1 MTPASIG
8 KIGGTIAQHGI
19 DMQGRERRGDW
30 MLTAT
35 SRIFW
40 PLDPLPE
47 EVDIKD
53 IARGLAMKCRY
64 GGHVTRFY
72 SVAEH
77 SVYVSRNV
85 SPENRRQA
93 LLHDATEAYLGDMIR
108 PLKYQPDLA
117 GFKRVEDALEPI
129 IFERFGLPAKLHPA
143 VKLVDNRILHDEYQV
158 RPPSPRAWVAVGS
171 TPEEQIAIMQPLGIQ
186 IDGWSPRVAESIF
199 LDEFDQLFPG
209 LRWMLL

>member
-1 MTPASIG
+1 MSSTSIG
-8 KIGGTIAQHGI
+8 KIGGTIAQNGI
-19 DMQGRERRGDW
+19 DMQGRARRGDW

-35 SRIFW
+35 SRMFW

-47 EVDIKD
+47 EIDIKD

-77 SVYVSRNV
+77 SVHVSRNV
-85 SPENRRQA
+85 PAEHRRQG

-117 GFKRVEDALEPI
+117 GFKAVEDALEPV
-129 IFERFGLPAKLHPA
+129 IFGRFGLSGKLHPA

-158 RPPSPRAWVAVGS
+158 RPASPRPWVAVGS
-171 TPEEQIAIMQPLGIQ
+171 TPEEQIEIMQPLNIQ
-186 IDGWSPRVAESIF
+186 IDGWSPRVAEECF
-199 LDEFDQLFPG
+199 LDEFDYLFPE